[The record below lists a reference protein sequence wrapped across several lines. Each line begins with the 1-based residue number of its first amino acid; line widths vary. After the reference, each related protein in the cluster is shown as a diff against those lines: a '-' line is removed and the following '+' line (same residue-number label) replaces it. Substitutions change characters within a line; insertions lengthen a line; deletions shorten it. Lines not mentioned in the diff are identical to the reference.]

1 MTIIISHEMVIN
13 EMMIEKGTIEEKCLV
28 NLIYFS

>member
-1 MTIIISHEMVIN
+1 MVIN